1 MPGEQ
6 LTFDR
11 FVAPSEVARY
21 ARAVQAP
28 DGLLEIS
35 MSLSPERIVGGSVLP
50 GDTVALVASFE
61 LEPDDVELP
70 DGLTVNLTTD
80 QAEALLDDLITQA
93 AAGSEVDAI
102 THILTHKVL
111 VTNVQEEELPQDTLD
126 ANGDVVGSTS
136 PAPTGNLIVTVA
148 VDAPTVERIV
158 FTAEFGRVWIAA
170 EPLGASEE
178 GTEEITILNIFDDE

>member
-1 MPGEQ
+1 M
-6 LTFDR
+6 
-11 FVAPSEVARY
+11 
-21 ARAVQAP
+21 QAP